1 MGKLDA
7 LQEFVGA
14 DLGAGDWLEVTQ
26 ERINKFAD
34 ATGDHQWIH
43 VDPERAAQGPF
54 GGTIAHGFLTLS
66 LIVTLP
72 GGKPLPVP
80 EGVKMGIN
88 YGLDRVRFITPVP
101 AGGRIRARRKLLEV
115 KEGEGFG
122 QMKTE
127 VTIEIEGKD
136 KPACV
141 AETISRFYF

>member
-7 LQEFVGA
+7 LQEYIGQ
-14 DLGAGDWLEVTQ
+14 DLGAGDWFEVTQ
-26 ERINKFAD
+26 DSINKFAD

-43 VDPERAAQGPF
+43 VDEERAAQGPF

-72 GGKPLPVP
+72 GGKPLPIP
-80 EGVKMGIN
+80 PGVKMGIN
-88 YGLDRVRFITPVP
+88 YGLDRVRFIAPVRS
-101 AGGRIRARRKLLEV
+101 GSRIRARRKLLEA

-122 QMKTE
+122 QTKTE
-127 VTIEIEGKD
+127 VTVELEGSD

>member
-7 LQEFVGA
+7 LQEFIGA

-26 ERINKFAD
+26 ERINQFAD

-66 LIVTLP
+66 LVVTLP

-88 YGLDRVRFITPVP
+88 YGLDKVRFITPVP
-101 AGGRIRARRKLLEV
+101 AGARIRARRKLLEI

-141 AETISRFYF
+141 AETISRVYF